1 MNSDLPSLEWQSLLR
16 HYSVHCLSA
25 PAKLAALE
33 IAPSEN
39 RHEAEALLELTD
51 QGLRALELGNFVFLS
66 TLDSLEPVLERL
78 ERSSVLDG
86 KELLHLSKLARISQE
101 LQAILGGKEG
111 VLACAG
117 LHARA
122 LSLPPLAPL
131 TEALVRAID
140 DHGQVKDS
148 ASPALR
154 SLRDQERR
162 LHSEARERVEAV
174 LQQAFRD
181 GFLQEKFYDVRDGR
195 YLIPVKSE
203 FRNKVS
209 GFVVESSATRA
220 TVFMEPAAVRDAN
233 DKIKQTQLQIEEEV
247 YRILA
252 ELSAKLFPHAAE
264 FAHAYETSVE
274 IDLCLARASFA
285 RKYETIKGVSRPEF
299 SDRFFLDGLYH
310 PLLGFV
316 LAPEK
321 IIRNGFVLG
330 PERRVLVIS
339 GPNTGGKTVLLKAV
353 GLSSL
358 MARAGFFLPCAGE
371 SKLPF
376 LSKVLAQIGDSQNLE
391 LSLSSFSGSILHLK
405 EILESVE
412 RGTLVLIDEILH
424 ATDPDEATALSR
436 AILSELQSRGAY
448 AIVTTHLNGLK
459 ASGESAFESASME
472 FDPEKLS
479 PTYRLRMGVP
489 GSSRA
494 LEIGLKLGLS
504 SGLVNQARS
513 FLSEEKVAEQSAVDK
528 LEGQER
534 ELAAAKLELEAV
546 KKNLEEEQARYAKLN
561 SDLAA
566 YKKRFRDEALELVK
580 EAERSAMAE
589 VDRTITAY
597 KKRLPS
603 VQEKQEAAV
612 AARAETEK
620 LKESFEAV
628 HQMVDEVAPAQPP
641 PKTIP
646 IEHEEEAVSFRKN
659 GPVRLLTMRTE
670 GVLLS
675 DPALKEK
682 QAEVMVGNL
691 RMKVKWDQIEP
702 RAESRAPSSP
712 RTANR
717 QRPTEDFSLP
727 TELNLIGR
735 TVDEAM
741 DQVATYIDRASRSG
755 KAFVRIVHG
764 HGSGALK
771 KAVRDFLKKTK
782 YELKYR
788 PGTLQEGGEGCTV
801 VEFYGV

>member
-33 IAPSEN
+33 IEPSEN
-39 RHEAEALLELTD
+39 RHEAEALLELTN
-51 QGLRALELGNFVFLS
+51 QALKALELGNFVFLA

-78 ERSSVLDG
+78 ARSSVLDG
-86 KELLHLSKLARISQE
+86 KELLRLSKLARISQE
-101 LQAILGGKEG
+101 LQALLGGKEAA
-111 VLACAG
+111 LDAPG

-122 LSLPPLAPL
+122 LGLPPLGQL
-131 TEALVRAID
+131 SDTLLRSID
-140 DHGQVKDS
+140 DHGQVRDS
-148 ASPALR
+148 ASPSLR
-154 SLRDQERR
+154 SLRDQERK
-162 LHSEARERVEAV
+162 LHSEARDRVEAV

-181 GFLQEKFYDVRDGR
+181 GYLQEKFYDVRDGR

-209 GFVVESSATRA
+209 GFVVESSSTRA

-233 DKIKQTQLQIEEEV
+233 DKIKQIQLQIEEEV
-247 YRILA
+247 YRIFSG
-252 ELSAKLFPHAAE
+252 LSALLFPHTEE
-264 FAHAYETSVE
+264 FAHAYETAVE
-274 IDLCLARASFA
+274 IDLCLGRASFA
-285 RKYETIKGVSRPEF
+285 RAYEAIKGVSRPEF
-299 SDRFFLDGLYH
+299 ADHFDLDGLYH

-316 LAPEK
+316 LSPDK
-321 IIRNGFVLG
+321 IIRNFFKLG

-358 MARAGFFLPCAGE
+358 MARSGFFLPCAGE
-371 SKLPF
+371 AKLPF
-376 LSKVLAQIGDSQNLE
+376 LGKVLAQIGDSQNLE

-405 EILESVE
+405 QILESVE
-412 RGTLVLIDEILH
+412 SGTLVLIDEILH

-436 AILSELQSRGAY
+436 AILSELQGRGAY

-494 LEIGLKLGLS
+494 LEIGLKLGLNPQ
-504 SGLVNQARS
+504 LIERARS
-513 FLSEEKVAEQSAVDK
+513 FLSEEKLAEQSAVDK

-534 ELAAAKLELEAV
+534 ELAAAKEELEKV
-546 KKNLEEEQARYAKLN
+546 KRNLQEEENRYAKLN

-580 EAERSAMAE
+580 EAERNAMVE

-603 VQEKQEAAV
+603 VQARHEASLEAK
-612 AARAETEK
+612 AETSK
-620 LKESFEAV
+620 IKESFEAV
-628 HQMVDEVAPAQPP
+628 HSLVDEVAPAQPP

-646 IEHEEEAVSFRKN
+646 IEREEEAAVSFRLN
-659 GPVRLLTMRTE
+659 GPVRLPHMRSE

-675 DPALKEK
+675 DPLNRGK

-691 RMKVKWDQIEP
+691 RMKVRWDQLEP
-702 RAESRAPSSP
+702 KADVKVKQQGTYRSPVSEDSSVP
-712 RTANR
+712 N
-717 QRPTEDFSLP
+717 EI
-727 TELNLIGR
+727 NLIGK

-788 PGTLQEGGEGCTV
+788 PGNPQEGGDGCTV
-801 VEFYGV
+801 VKFYGV

>member
-16 HYSVHCLSA
+16 HYSAHCLSA

-33 IAPSEN
+33 IQPSES
-39 RHEAEALLELTD
+39 RPEAEALLELTA

-66 TLDSLEPVLERL
+66 ALDSLEPVLERL
-78 ERSSVLDG
+78 ARASVLDG
-86 KELLHLSKLARISQE
+86 KELLHLSRLARISGD
-101 LQAILGGKEG
+101 LTALLGGKE
-111 VLACAG
+111 AAIQAPG
-117 LHARA
+117 LHARVG
-122 LSLPPLAPL
+122 SLPPLAPL

-140 DHGQVKDS
+140 DHGQVRDS

-154 SLRDQERR
+154 TLRDQERR
-162 LHSEARERVEAV
+162 LHLEAREKVEQV

-181 GFLQEKFYDVRDGR
+181 GHLQDKFYDVRDGR
-195 YLIPVKSE
+195 YLIPVKTE

-247 YRILA
+247 YRILS
-252 ELSAKLFPHAAE
+252 ELSARLHPHAAD
-264 FAHAYETSVE
+264 FASAYETVVE
-274 IDLCLARASFA
+274 IDLTLARAMFA
-285 RKYETIKGVSRPEF
+285 RGYESLKGVSRPEF
-299 SDRFFLDGLYH
+299 SDQFDLDGLYH

-321 IIRNGFVLG
+321 IIRNGFRLG

-371 SKLPF
+371 ARLPF
-376 LSKVLAQIGDSQNLE
+376 LHKVLAQIGDSQNLE

-405 EILESVE
+405 EMLESVE
-412 RGTLVLIDEILH
+412 RGSLVLIDEILH

-436 AILSELQSRGAY
+436 AILSQLQSRGAY
-448 AIVTTHLNGLK
+448 AVVTTHLNGLK

-504 SGLVNQARS
+504 PALIEKARS

-534 ELAAAKLELEAV
+534 ELAAAKVELEEV
-546 KKNLEEEQARYAKLN
+546 KKSLQEEEARYAKLN

-580 EAERSAMAE
+580 EAERNAMAE

-597 KKRLPS
+597 KKRLPG
-603 VQEKQEAAV
+603 VQEKQEAA
-612 AARAETEK
+612 AEAKAETEK
-620 LKESFEAV
+620 LRESFEAV
-628 HQMVDEVAPAQPP
+628 HQRLDQVAPAQPP
-641 PKTIP
+641 PKSIP
-646 IEHEEEAVSFRKN
+646 IEREEEVAVFRKN
-659 GPVRLLTMRTE
+659 GPIRHLGMRTD

-691 RMKVKWDQIEP
+691 RMKVKWEQIEP
-702 RAESRAPSSP
+702 KAEAKAKPQGTYRASYS
-712 RTANR
+712 
-717 QRPTEDFSLP
+717 EDASVP

-735 TVDEAM
+735 TVEEAM
-741 DQVATYIDRASRSG
+741 DQVETYVDRASRSG
-755 KAFVRIVHG
+755 RAFVRIVHG
-764 HGSGALK
+764 HGSGALR
-771 KAVRDFLKKTK
+771 KAVREFLKKTK
-782 YELKYR
+782 YDLKYR
-788 PGTLQEGGEGCTV
+788 PGTAQEGGEGCTV